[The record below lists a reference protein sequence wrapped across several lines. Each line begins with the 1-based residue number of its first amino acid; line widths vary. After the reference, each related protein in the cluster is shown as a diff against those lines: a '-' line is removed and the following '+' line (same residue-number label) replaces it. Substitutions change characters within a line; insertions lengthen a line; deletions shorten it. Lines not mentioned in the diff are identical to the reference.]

1 MFVFD
6 LTKKHFNLAIRAK
19 LQIEIIIKYK
29 KCSLNL
35 ISGVK
40 DVGG

>member
-35 ISGVK
+35 ICGAKGV
-40 DVGG
+40 VG